1 MDTQNAFS
9 LLSPEIRAKLQALS
23 ITQPTPVQQKTIPL
37 IIEGKNLLFQ
47 SETGTGKTFAYLLPL
62 ADNIEVF
69 CRTASLASLFPDTYS
84 AIVVDGKQVSDFF
97 ADLTPVLSEFEEAL
111 KANDTVLV
119 GDLAEYEIC
128 PRLKLASKALE
139 VFHAL

>member
-37 IIEGKNLLFQ
+37 IAEGKNLLFQ

-62 ADNIEVF
+62 IDGME
-69 CRTASLASLFPDTYS
+69 RTKKTA
-84 AIVVDGKQVSDFF
+84 
-97 ADLTPVLSEFEEAL
+97 
-111 KANDTVLV
+111 
-119 GDLAEYEIC
+119 
-128 PRLKLASKALE
+128 
-139 VFHAL
+139 